1 MYITPKIF
9 ESCKGPV
16 SRRAVEAGPNL
27 FLAPFRIFLM
37 AAFSMGN
44 PVHFF
49 LNVVYATPL
58 PAYSAEL
65 RIIPDSRW
73 LEYPENR
80 VTHRT

>member
-1 MYITPKIF
+1 
-9 ESCKGPV
+9 
-16 SRRAVEAGPNL
+16 
-27 FLAPFRIFLM
+27 M